1 MNRCVVVTLAML
13 TLGASSAL
21 ADGDRADRWFNRLD
35 TNKDGVISQAE
46 VNARQADRFAKID
59 ANGDGMISLEEYGAR
74 GKAHF
79 AKADTDGNGEVT
91 KEEFIAALDQWRD
104 KHKDAE

>member
-46 VNARQADRFAKID
+46 VNARQTDRFAKID

-91 KEEFIAALDQWRD
+91 KEEFTAALDQWRD